1 MSTQIFLNLPC
12 RDLPK
17 SKVFFESLGYSFNP
31 QFTDD
36 KGACMVVSDTIYVM
50 LLTREFF
57 GTFTKKP
64 VADANATLEAIT
76 CLSLESREAVDDI
89 HAKALKAGAK
99 SAGDPQ
105 DYGFMYSRAFEDLD
119 GHQWEFVYMSGEPDQ
134 AG

>member
-1 MSTQIFLNLPC
+1 MTTQIFVNLPC

-17 SKVFFESLGYSFNP
+17 SKVFFQSLGYEFNP

-36 KGACMVVSDTIYVM
+36 KGACMVVSDSIYVM

-64 VADANATLEAIT
+64 VADAHATLEAIT
-76 CLSLESREAVDDI
+76 CLSLDSRDAVDDI

-119 GHQWEFVYMSGEPDQ
+119 GHQWEFVHMSGEPGQ